1 MVDHVILRGWNKN
14 YASTSFERW
23 HIAEIMTCN
32 MKNRAK
38 PSQIIFLLVLLTY
51 LNKKWDLRSQLGTLQ
66 LPHSCS
72 DQTLTM
78 RYSEILH

>member
-14 YASTSFERW
+14 YDGTSFERW
-23 HIAEIMTCN
+23 HIAEIMMCN
-32 MKNRAK
+32 MENRTK

-51 LNKKWDLRSQLGTLQ
+51 LNKKWDLGSQLGTLQ
-66 LPHSCS
+66 PPHSCS
-72 DQTLTM
+72 DQTFNM